1 MAGNT
6 VLVEY
11 GIQNEQSDLRA
22 HVSVVTGMVYVFP
35 TLAGQTAVA
44 TGRYRMV
51 PVYTQGI
58 VTARGYLVP
67 PQAIEGCRKAP
78 IPQQYK
84 SSIRLTDGTSQ
95 KGDKAVVIVLQLLR
109 VGMFPLIAQAL
120 PVHAKDLQVSGTDIL
135 FAMSGRVQVKC
146 DYAGGEIKYGGTG
159 NLFLQFAECNPFKQ
173 Y

>member
-22 HVSVVTGMVYVFP
+22 HVSVVTGLVYVFS
-35 TLAGQTAVA
+35 TLAGQVAVA
-44 TGRYRMV
+44 TGGYRKV

-58 VTARGYLVP
+58 VTAEGYLVP
-67 PQAIEGCRKAP
+67 PQALTGCRKAF

-84 SSIRLTDGTSQ
+84 DSIKATDSTSQ
-95 KGDKAVVIVLQLLR
+95 KGDKAVAIVLHLLR

-135 FAMSGRVQVKC
+135 FAMQGRVQVKC